1 MIKDLGATSFQIV
14 LLTMVKPVASI
25 FSFYWSERISRKK
38 ESLKMNLLGAGL
50 FGRIPF
56 IAALFFDNT
65 WLLIIASALYM
76 LFLRASIPAWMEM
89 IKVNLPGKGVR
100 EQLFS
105 VSAALGYG
113 EGILVAIGV
122 GSLLDNHVGLWKIFY
137 LGALVLGI
145 IGIIVQV
152 ALPVREMK
160 VKENIEGVAKKPLF
174 RERFIRPWIDCI
186 ELMKER
192 SDFRRFQ
199 WAFMV
204 GGLGLMI
211 IQPII
216 PIFFAETLKL
226 SYRDLLIAYSIC
238 KGLGFVLTS
247 RLWGKALSKIPVS
260 WFTSFVL
267 VGFGI
272 FPLLI
277 ILAEYSSIWLY
288 LAYFVYGIAQAG
300 SHLIWHLS
308 GPIFAGEQHSS
319 RYSGI
324 NIVLVG
330 IRGTLGPPLGGLLA
344 ICFGPT
350 KVLFISALLCIGGTS
365 AMLFKAP
372 SKLKE
377 IY

>member
-1 MIKDLGATSFQIV
+1 MIKDLGATPFQIV

-25 FSFYWSERISRKK
+25 FSFYWSERISRKR

-50 FGRIPF
+50 LGRVPF
-56 IAALFFDNT
+56 IAALFFDNI
-65 WLLIIASALYM
+65 WFLIAASALYM
-76 LFLRASIPAWMEM
+76 LFLRASIPAWMEI
-89 IKVNLPGKGVR
+89 IKVNLPGKGIR
-100 EQLFS
+100 EQFFS
-105 VSAALGYG
+105 VSSALGYG
-113 EGILVAIGV
+113 EGVLIAIGI
-122 GSLLDNHVGLWKIFY
+122 GSLLDHHLGAWKLFY
-137 LGALVLGI
+137 LGALALGILGI
-145 IGIIVQV
+145 IFQV
-152 ALPVREMK
+152 ALPVRE
-160 VKENIEGVAKKPLF
+160 VKESIEKPEKKETF
-174 RERFIRPWIDCI
+174 KERFIRPWIDCI
-186 ELMKER
+186 ELMRER

-211 IQPII
+211 IQPVI

-247 RLWGKALSKIPVS
+247 RLWGKALNQISVS
-260 WFTSFVL
+260 LFTSFVL
-267 VGFGI
+267 VGFGV

-277 ILAEYSSIWLY
+277 IFATYSSIWLY
-288 LAYFVYGIAQAG
+288 MAYFVYGIAQAG

-308 GPIFAGEQHSS
+308 GPIFAGKEHSS
-319 RYSGI
+319 RYSGT

-344 ICFGPT
+344 ICLGPIS
-350 KVLFISALLCIGGTS
+350 VLFISAILCIGGTS

-372 SKLKE
+372 AKLKE
-377 IY
+377 IP